1 MRPLRWSLITF
12 LVVSS
17 AHAQEIGPKKGT
29 LVIVGGAMKDTTI
42 MERFIKL
49 AGGPKAPIVIIP
61 TAGGED
67 EYDEFYRGPWGP
79 WWHEQGINKITIL
92 HTKDRNEA
100 NSNSFVEPIQKAR
113 GVWFSG
119 GRQWRLADSYLD
131 TRTEVELHAL
141 LEHVDGFVR
150 AGGDDFDT
158 ARLDQGPTHPSA
170 DCTPSAKQD
179 FDLELTRL
187 LLDRGVPVLGNEPG

>member
-100 NSNSFVEPIQKAR
+100 NSNSFVEPIQKATPTI
-113 GVWFSG
+113 V
-119 GRQWRLADSYLD
+119 AK
-131 TRTEVELHAL
+131 
-141 LEHVDGFVR
+141 
-150 AGGDDFDT
+150 
-158 ARLDQGPTHPSA
+158 AR
-170 DCTPSAKQD
+170 
-179 FDLELTRL
+179 R
-187 LLDRGVPVLGNEPG
+187 